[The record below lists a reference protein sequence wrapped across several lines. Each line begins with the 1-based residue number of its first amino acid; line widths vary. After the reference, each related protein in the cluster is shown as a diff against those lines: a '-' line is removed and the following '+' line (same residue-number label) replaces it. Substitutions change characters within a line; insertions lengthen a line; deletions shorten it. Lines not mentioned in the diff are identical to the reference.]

1 MSCKEFIFYSF
12 YFYLFIISAQFQYFD
27 LLLYRNS
34 EKWLISNCFNNLK
47 LLMLKILQFFS
58 IEIELKSFRTKKRVL
73 ELLDSLSIR

>member
-12 YFYLFIISAQFQYFD
+12 YIYLFIISAQFQYFN

-34 EKWLISNCFNNLK
+34 EKWLISNCFNDLK

-58 IEIELKSFRTKKRVL
+58 IEIELKSFQTKKKAFRAIGFSF
-73 ELLDSLSIR
+73 D